1 MINSPK
7 EEENKDKPL
16 PQELAELF
24 ELPPPADGDDTVAPK
39 FDLKHLQSIVYG
51 APRPPFVGDDP
62 LIEAGAYGLDAE
74 QAAAINEEIKQSPAY
89 QAHLRT
95 LHNID
100 RQLEEG
106 IQRIMLEASVEF
118 GVLQELERKEAEGA
132 GGGGEDIVAQAER
145 YTAEFIG
152 RLDEEQRKRFHTP

>member
-1 MINSPK
+1 M
-7 EEENKDKPL
+7 
-16 PQELAELF
+16 
-24 ELPPPADGDDTVAPK
+24 PK

-51 APRPPFVGDDP
+51 APRPPISDEP

-95 LHNID
+95 LHKID

-118 GVLQELERKEAEGA
+118 GVLQELERKAEEDGAA
-132 GGGGEDIVAQAER
+132 GGDAAADEDIVAQAER

-152 RLDEEQRKRFHTP
+152 RLDEEQRKRFHSP